1 MGITLFQALFNST
14 KSSTI
19 SPQPPSS
26 IPSSHDKEKESKTA
40 STINTLTSINERR
53 LTSIDVFSVISDVL
67 WTLGK
72 KKYMGSLYRGLNL
85 VLMGAWQ
92 NNKRLPL
99 YCNYHYK
106 YKRVIYFLIDKET
119 NLVKMHAKVK

>member
-1 MGITLFQALFNST
+1 MKRKQESIASFFAKHLNKESGD
-14 KSSTI
+14 KSNPT
-19 SPQPPSS
+19 PSS
-26 IPSSHDKEKESKTA
+26 IPSQNDEKESKMVPTP
-40 STINTLTSINERR
+40 IPINEGR

-85 VLMGAWQ
+85 VLMGARQ

-106 YKRVIYFLIDKET
+106 YKRVIYFLIDKRT
-119 NLVKMHAKVK
+119 NLIKSAC